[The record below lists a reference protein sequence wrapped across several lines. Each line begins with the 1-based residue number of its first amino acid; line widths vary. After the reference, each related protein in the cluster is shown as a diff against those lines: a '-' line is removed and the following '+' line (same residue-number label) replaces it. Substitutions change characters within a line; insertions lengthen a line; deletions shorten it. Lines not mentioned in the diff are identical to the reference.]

1 MLLQGTSGWGC
12 PPTVDGTV
20 DPTCSMDGQ
29 AILNYYEIMDINKVR
44 VKGWQ
49 QAGARWDRLNEGLG
63 LLQGVYGMK
72 GPKCGTPRKREREG
86 GDGAGLPHFHAE
98 SYHVFALPHL
108 PACTSTGRSPAASV
122 PRPSCSGCA
131 WPSWLAWRSF
141 TAPCSSVCSSTR
153 NGRASEAGAW
163 PCSDNLPAN

>member
-20 DPTCSMDGQ
+20 DPTCIMDGQ

-44 VKGWQ
+44 VKEWQ
-49 QAGARWDRLNEGLG
+49 QAGARRDRLNEGLG

-72 GPKCGTPRKREREG
+72 GPKCENPQEGEG
-86 GDGAGLPHFHAE
+86 GRRRHGPA
-98 SYHVFALPHL
+98 ALPCQTL
-108 PACTSTGRSPAASV
+108 PCICAAPSARV
-122 PRPSCSGCA
+122 HKHGSLTRCKRARPSCSGCA
-131 WPSWLAWRSF
+131 WPFWLAWRSS

-163 PCSDNLPAN
+163 PCGDNLPAN